1 MADCM
6 GGICVL
12 ATSFNESKADDFIG
26 WAATPATV
34 KWIISVD
41 PRGETDPKF
50 KCKHVNLVKHTHVA
64 NELEYLFSPYSV
76 FLVTRV
82 QWARTP
88 DDPHTIE
95 LLAAIDNRRES
106 QDLPLAPWY

>member
-1 MADCM
+1 MADCI
-6 GGICVL
+6 GGVCVL
-12 ATSFNESKADDFIG
+12 ATSFN
-26 WAATPATV
+26 
-34 KWIISVD
+34 
-41 PRGETDPKF
+41 
-50 KCKHVNLVKHTHVA
+50 KHTHVT

-106 QDLPLAPWY
+106 KDLLLAPWY